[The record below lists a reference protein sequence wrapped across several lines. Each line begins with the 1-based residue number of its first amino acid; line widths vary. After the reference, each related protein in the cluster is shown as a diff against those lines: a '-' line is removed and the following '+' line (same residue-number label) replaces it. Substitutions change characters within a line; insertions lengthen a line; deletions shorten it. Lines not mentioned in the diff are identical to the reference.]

1 VTYSPF
7 VRYNEPV
14 FQGPASRVHD
24 FVVRCKGCQ
33 ENIAAR
39 VLTMPDDWV
48 IEVCPFCAERRRYL
62 PQEIFRGRL
71 SHKYASHTVNR
82 GH

>member
-1 VTYSPF
+1 M
-7 VRYNEPV
+7 
-14 FQGPASRVHD
+14 
-24 FVVRCKGCQ
+24 
-33 ENIAAR
+33 AR

-71 SHKYASHTVNR
+71 SHKYASLKVSR